1 MTQLLA
7 NQQWSEIPTWL
18 QDIVNYLKD
27 FLSGKYDSKMVGQNS
42 KMVVKVLRRFM
53 MLGVKEGE
61 SGLVNML
68 HPLIWC
74 VLNMLN

>member
-7 NQQWSEIPTWL
+7 NQQRSEIPTWH

-27 FLSGKYDSKMVGQNS
+27 FLSGIYDSKMVGQNS

-61 SGLVNML
+61 FGLVNML